1 MARAI
6 KTVDESVFDQERLVT
21 NWGDP
26 NGNIDSEYGRI
37 SRREWLNK
45 EALRIGP
52 RVEVLRSK
60 SGKMALANK

>member
-1 MARAI
+1 
-6 KTVDESVFDQERLVT
+6 VFDQERLVT

>member
-1 MARAI
+1 MAKAI
-6 KTVDESVFDQERLVT
+6 KTVDESVFDKERLVT

-52 RVEVLRSK
+52 RVEVVRSK

>member
-1 MARAI
+1 MAKAI

-37 SRREWLNK
+37 SRREWMNN
-45 EALRIGP
+45 EAVRIGP
-52 RVEVLRSK
+52 RVEVIRSK
-60 SGKMALANK
+60 SGKIALANK

>member
-1 MARAI
+1 MAKAI